1 MKAIFHY
8 TITLIVFTYLS
19 ISTHPVMPI
28 LSRWLPYFQVP
39 YYCRSIDSLLQWVK
53 QPEVCPLMYGLYID
67 SLARPINQPS
77 IGIFQHNVDPFI
89 YAQMQ
94 ARV

>member
-8 TITLIVFTYLS
+8 TITLIVFIYLS

-28 LSRWLPYFQVP
+28 LSRLLPHFQVP
-39 YYCRSIDSLLQWVK
+39 HYCRSIDSPLQWVK
-53 QPEVCPLMYGLYID
+53 QPEVRPLMYSLYID

-77 IGIFQHNVDPFI
+77 ISIL
-89 YAQMQ
+89 
-94 ARV
+94 